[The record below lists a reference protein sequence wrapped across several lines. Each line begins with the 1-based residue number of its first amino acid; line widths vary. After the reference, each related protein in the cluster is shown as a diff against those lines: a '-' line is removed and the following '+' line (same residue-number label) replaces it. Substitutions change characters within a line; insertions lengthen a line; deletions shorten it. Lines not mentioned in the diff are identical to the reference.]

1 MRAAMVLWGVLAC
14 GVLWA
19 QPSEPT
25 ELRVRVV
32 NRAQQPLTN
41 ARVGALAV
49 DFRRLQVMP
58 ATEPLMQSVDAQ
70 GAARLQWHPAHQ
82 ATVQEILAGE
92 RGGAVV
98 LLVSAPDHVP
108 LCRALTYPI
117 AAEQT
122 VALRTGQTVQVRL
135 KPVLSPPDD
144 FGTRL
149 PFQKPLAW
157 NEAFYT
163 PFGSDL
169 FVAPLESLAD
179 REGLDIPSL
188 QVLNALTRLYLYLFP
203 GFGIERVSATEY
215 RLTLPPQMDG
225 TAWLWV
231 NRADWLVGYATEIRL
246 DEVASGAVERMLPA
260 PALLEVRVDLQ
271 GVNLQGQN
279 GNLMLY
285 RRAGGMYVACARV
298 PLESPRQEIVFRDLA
313 PGEGW
318 TAMAMVMPREY
329 SERGGLRRSAS
340 APTLVSGEL
349 RAVAIR
355 PTAPAG
361 TAPKGNRTVTV
372 RLLQADGTPLSNA
385 RVQVFV
391 YDLQSETFAPVAQG
405 QLDANGAIT
414 LRDLV
419 ENPPDKPA
427 SECVQYYLRRDT
439 GSYSE
444 PFQFILRQGDGVREV
459 VFRPPLSAGDRVPDF
474 ELQET
479 ATGKPRRLS
488 EFRGKWVLLDFWAT
502 WCGPCHKAMDK
513 LRAFLT
519 KHGATLGGRAQIIAI
534 SLDESRAL
542 AQQMVQARGWD
553 ALALHLWAGA
563 DAFGSPIAQAFGI
576 NAIPSYVLIDPDG
589 KVAHNE
595 ALASTAPEEMFDL
608 LRLLASGQTQ

>member
-14 GVLWA
+14 GVLWT

-58 ATEPLMQSVDAQ
+58 ATEPLMQPVDAQ
-70 GAARLQWHPAHQ
+70 GAARLKWHPAHQ

-122 VALRTGQTVQVRL
+122 VALRTGQTVQLRL
-135 KPVLSPPDD
+135 KPALSPPDD

-157 NEAFYT
+157 EEVFYT

-188 QVLNALTRLYLYLFP
+188 QVLNALTRLYLFP

-231 NRADWLVGYATEIRL
+231 NRPDWLVGYATEIRP

-260 PALLEVRVDLQ
+260 SAMLEVRMDLQ
-271 GVNLQGQN
+271 GANLQGQD
-279 GNLMLY
+279 GSLMLY
-285 RRAGGMYVACARV
+285 RQAGGMYIACALV
-298 PLESPRQEIVFRDLA
+298 PLASPKQEIVFRDLA

-318 TAMAMVMPREY
+318 TAMAMYMPREY
-329 SERGGLRRSAS
+329 SERGGFRKSAS
-340 APTLVSGEL
+340 APTLTSGEM
-349 RAVAIR
+349 RTVAVR
-355 PTAPAG
+355 QTAPAG

-372 RLLQADGTPLSNA
+372 RLLKADGTPLSNA

-391 YDLQSETFAPVAQG
+391 YDMQSETYAPVAQG

-414 LRDLV
+414 LRDLA

-427 SECVQYYLRRDT
+427 RECVQYYLQREA
-439 GSYSE
+439 GVYSQ
-444 PFQFILRQGDGVREV
+444 PFRFILRQGDGIREV
-459 VFRPPLSAGDRVPDF
+459 VFRPPLGAGDRAPDF

-502 WCGPCHKAMDK
+502 WCGPCHKAMEK

-519 KHGATLGGRAQIIAI
+519 KHGATLGERAQIIAI
-534 SLDESRAL
+534 SLDEARAP
-542 AQQMVQARGWD
+542 AQQMVQARGWNT
-553 ALALHLWAGA
+553 LALHLWAGA
-563 DAFGSPIAQAFGI
+563 DAFDSPIAQAFGV
-576 NAIPSYVLIDPDG
+576 NSIPSYVLIDPDG
-589 KVAHNE
+589 KVAHNA
-595 ALASTAPEEMFDL
+595 ALALTAPEEMFDL

>member
-14 GVLWA
+14 GLLWT

-25 ELRVRVV
+25 ELRVRVQ
-32 NRAQQPLTN
+32 NAAGQPLTN
-41 ARVGALAV
+41 ATVGALAV

-58 ATEPLMQSVDAQ
+58 ATEPLMQPVDAQ

-82 ATVQEILAGE
+82 ATIQEILAGE

-122 VALRTGQTVQVRL
+122 VALRAGQTVQVNL
-135 KPVLSPPDD
+135 KPTLRPPDD
-144 FGTRL
+144 FGARQ
-149 PFQKPLAW
+149 PFQKPIAW
-157 NEAFYT
+157 DEVFFA
-163 PFGSDL
+163 PFDADL
-169 FVAPLESLAD
+169 FVAPLESLVD

-188 QVLNALTRLYLYLFP
+188 GVLNALTRLYLFP

-231 NRADWLVGYATEIRL
+231 NRPDWLVGYATEIRP

-260 PALLEVRVDLQ
+260 SAMLEVRMDLQ
-271 GVNLQGQN
+271 GANLQGQD
-279 GNLMLY
+279 GSLMLY
-285 RRAGGMYVACARV
+285 RQAGGMYVACARA
-298 PLESPRQEIVFRDLA
+298 PLESPKQEIVFRDLA

-318 TAMAMVMPREY
+318 TAMAMYMPREY
-329 SERGGLRRSAS
+329 SERGGFRKSAS
-340 APTLVSGEL
+340 APALVSGEL

-391 YDLQSETFAPVAQG
+391 YDMQSETYAPVAQG

-414 LRDLV
+414 LRDLA

-427 SECVQYYLRRDT
+427 RECIQYYLQRDT
-439 GSYSE
+439 GRYSE
-444 PFQFILRQGDGVREV
+444 PFRFILRQGDGIREV
-459 VFRPPLSAGDRVPDF
+459 VFRPPLSAGDRAPDF

-502 WCGPCHKAMDK
+502 WCGPCHKAMEK
-513 LRAFLT
+513 LRAFLS
-519 KHGATLGGRAQIIAI
+519 KHGATLGERAQIIAI
-534 SLDESRAL
+534 SLDEERAS

-563 DAFGSPIAQAFGI
+563 DAFGSPIAQAFGV
-576 NAIPSYVLIDPDG
+576 NSIPSYVLIDPDG

-595 ALASTAPEEMFDL
+595 ALASTAPEEMFEL
-608 LRLLASGQTQ
+608 LLLLASGQTQ

>member
-14 GVLWA
+14 GVLWT

-49 DFRRLQVMP
+49 DFRRLQLLP
-58 ATEPLMQSVDAQ
+58 ATEPLMQPVDAQ

-82 ATVQEILAGE
+82 AIVQEILAGE

-122 VALRTGQTVQVRL
+122 VALRTGQTVHLRL
-135 KPVLSPPDD
+135 KPALSPPDD

-157 NEAFYT
+157 EEVFYT

-169 FVAPLESLAD
+169 LVAPLESLAD

-188 QVLNALTRLYLYLFP
+188 QVLNALTRLYLFP

-215 RLTLPPQMDG
+215 RLTLPPQRDG

-231 NRADWLVGYATEIRL
+231 NRPDWLVGYATEIRP

-260 PALLEVRVDLQ
+260 SAMLEVRMDLQ
-271 GVNLQGQN
+271 GANLQGQD
-279 GNLMLY
+279 GSLMLY
-285 RRAGGMYVACARV
+285 RQAGGMYVACARA
-298 PLESPRQEIVFRDLA
+298 PLESPKQEIVFRDLA

-318 TAMAMVMPREY
+318 TAIAMYMPREY
-329 SERGGLRRSAS
+329 SERGGFRKSAS
-340 APTLVSGEL
+340 APTLISGEL
-349 RAVAIR
+349 RTVAIR

-372 RLLQADGTPLSNA
+372 RLLKADGTPLSNA

-391 YDLQSETFAPVAQG
+391 YDMQSETYAPVAQG

-414 LRDLV
+414 LRDLA

-427 SECVQYYLRRDT
+427 RECIQYYLQRDT
-439 GSYSE
+439 GRYSE
-444 PFQFILRQGDGVREV
+444 PFRFILRQGDGIREV
-459 VFRPPLSAGDRVPDF
+459 VFRPPLGAGDRAPDF

-502 WCGPCHKAMDK
+502 WCGPCHKAMEK

-519 KHGATLGGRAQIIAI
+519 KHGATLGERAQIIAI
-534 SLDESRAL
+534 SLDEERAS
-542 AQQMVQARGWD
+542 AQQMMQARGWD

-563 DAFGSPIAQAFGI
+563 DAFDSPIAQAFGV
-576 NAIPSYVLIDPDG
+576 NSIPSYVLIDPDG
-589 KVAHNE
+589 KVAHNA
-595 ALASTAPEEMFDL
+595 ALALTAPEEMFEL
-608 LRLLASGQTQ
+608 LLLLASGQTQ

>member
-14 GVLWA
+14 GVLWT

-49 DFRRLQVMP
+49 DFRRLQLLP
-58 ATEPLMQSVDAQ
+58 ATEPLMQPVDAQ

-82 ATVQEILAGE
+82 AIVQEILAGE

-122 VALRTGQTVQVRL
+122 VALRTGQTVHLRL
-135 KPVLSPPDD
+135 KPALSPPDD

-157 NEAFYT
+157 EEVFYT

-169 FVAPLESLAD
+169 LVAPLESLAD

-188 QVLNALTRLYLYLFP
+188 QVLNALTRLYLFP

-231 NRADWLVGYATEIRL
+231 NRPDWLVGYATEIRP

-260 PALLEVRVDLQ
+260 SAMLEVRMDLQ
-271 GVNLQGQN
+271 GANLQGQD
-279 GNLMLY
+279 GSLMLY
-285 RRAGGMYVACARV
+285 RQAGGMYVACARA
-298 PLESPRQEIVFRDLA
+298 PLESPKQEIVFRDLA

-318 TAMAMVMPREY
+318 TAIAMYMPREY
-329 SERGGLRRSAS
+329 SERGGFRKSAS
-340 APTLVSGEL
+340 APTLISGEL
-349 RAVAIR
+349 RTVAIR

-372 RLLQADGTPLSNA
+372 RLLKADGTPLSNA

-391 YDLQSETFAPVAQG
+391 YDMQSETYAPVAQG

-414 LRDLV
+414 LRDLA

-427 SECVQYYLRRDT
+427 RECIQYYLQRDT
-439 GSYSE
+439 GRYSE
-444 PFQFILRQGDGVREV
+444 PFRFILRQGDGIREV
-459 VFRPPLSAGDRVPDF
+459 VFRPPLGAGDRAPDF

-502 WCGPCHKAMDK
+502 WCGPCHKAMEK

-519 KHGATLGGRAQIIAI
+519 KHGATLGERAQIIAI
-534 SLDESRAL
+534 SLDEERAS
-542 AQQMVQARGWD
+542 AQQMVQARGWNT
-553 ALALHLWAGA
+553 LALHLWAGA
-563 DAFGSPIAQAFGI
+563 DAFDSPIAQAFGV
-576 NAIPSYVLIDPDG
+576 NSIPSYVLIDPDG

-595 ALASTAPEEMFDL
+595 ALASTAPEEMFEL
-608 LRLLASGQTQ
+608 LLLLASGQTQ

>member
-14 GVLWA
+14 GLLWA

-49 DFRRLQVMP
+49 DFRRLQLLP
-58 ATEPLMQSVDAQ
+58 ATEPLMQPVDAQ
-70 GAARLQWHPAHQ
+70 GAARLKWHPAHQ

-122 VALRTGQTVQVRL
+122 VALRAGQTVQVNL
-135 KPVLSPPDD
+135 KPTLRPPDD
-144 FGTRL
+144 LGARQ
-149 PFQKPLAW
+149 PFQKPIAW
-157 NEAFYT
+157 DEVFFA
-163 PFGSDL
+163 PFDADL

-188 QVLNALTRLYLYLFP
+188 QVLNALTRLYLFP

-231 NRADWLVGYATEIRL
+231 NRPDWLVGYATEIRP
-246 DEVASGAVERMLPA
+246 EEIAAGVIERALST

-271 GVNLQGQN
+271 NANLEGQN
-279 GNLMLY
+279 GSLILY
-285 RRAGGMYVACARV
+285 RQAGGMYIACALV
-298 PLESPRQEIVFRDLA
+298 PLASPKQEIVFRDLA

-318 TAMAMVMPREY
+318 TAIAMYMPREY

-340 APTLVSGEL
+340 APALVSGEL

-391 YDLQSETFAPVAQG
+391 YDMQSETYAPVAQG

-427 SECVQYYLRRDT
+427 RECVQYYLQREA
-439 GSYSE
+439 GVYSQ
-444 PFQFILRQGDGVREV
+444 PFRFILRQGDGIREV
-459 VFRPPLSAGDRVPDF
+459 VFRPPLGAGDRAPDF

-502 WCGPCHKAMDK
+502 WCEPCHKAMEK

-519 KHGATLGGRAQIIAI
+519 KHGATLGERAHIIAI
-534 SLDESRAL
+534 SLDEERAS

-563 DAFGSPIAQAFGI
+563 DAFGAPIAQAFGV
-576 NAIPSYVLIDPDG
+576 NSIPSYVLIDPDG
-589 KVAHNE
+589 KVAQNG
-595 ALASTAPEEMFDL
+595 AQAFTAPEEMFEL
-608 LRLLASGQTQ
+608 LLLLASGQTQ

>member
-14 GVLWA
+14 GVLWT

-215 RLTLPPQMDG
+215 RLTLPKQMEG
-225 TAWLWV
+225 SVWLWV
-231 NRADWLVGYATEIRL
+231 NRPDWLVGYYTEIRP
-246 DEVASGAVERMLPA
+246 DEATTGVIERTLPA
-260 PALLEVRVDLQ
+260 PAILEVRVDLQ
-271 GVNLQGQN
+271 HVNLQGQD
-279 GNLMLY
+279 GYLMLY
-285 RRAGGMYVACARV
+285 RQAADAYAVCVRI
-298 PLESPRQEIVFRDLA
+298 PLASPKQQIVFRDLA

-318 TAMAMVMPREY
+318 QAMVLYVPRDY
-329 SERGGLRRSAS
+329 SERCGLRRSVS
-340 APTLVSGEL
+340 VPTLASGEM
-349 RAVAIR
+349 RAVSIR
-355 PTAPAG
+355 QTGAAAA
-361 TAPKGNRTVTV
+361 TPKGNRTVTV
-372 RLLQADGTPLSNA
+372 RVVQADGTPMRNT

-391 YDLQSETFAPVAQG
+391 YDEQNALYAPVAKG
-405 QLDANGAIT
+405 TLDANGAIT
-414 LRDLV
+414 LRNLV

-427 SECVQYYLRRDT
+427 RECVQYYLERDI
-439 GSYSE
+439 GGYSR
-444 PFQFILRQGDGVREV
+444 PLRFILRQGDGVREV
-459 VFRPPLSAGDRVPDF
+459 VLRLPLSMGDRVPNF

-488 EFRGKWVLLDFWAT
+488 EFRGKWVLIDFWAT
-502 WCGPCHKAMDK
+502 WCQPCHKAMEE
-513 LRAFLT
+513 LRAFLAQ
-519 KHGATLGGRAQIIAI
+519 HGAKLGDRVQIIAV
-534 SLDESRAL
+534 SMDEERAP
-542 AQQMVQARGWD
+542 AQRMIQARGWD
-553 ALALHLWAGA
+553 RLALKL
-563 DAFGSPIAQAFGI
+563 
-576 NAIPSYVLIDPDG
+576 
-589 KVAHNE
+589 
-595 ALASTAPEEMFDL
+595 
-608 LRLLASGQTQ
+608 

>member
-14 GVLWA
+14 GLLWA

-25 ELRVRVV
+25 ELRVRVQ
-32 NRAQQPLTN
+32 NAAGQPLTN

-58 ATEPLMQSVDAQ
+58 ATEPLMQPVDAQ

-82 ATVQEILAGE
+82 AIVQEILAGE

-122 VALRTGQTVQVRL
+122 VALRAGQTVHLRL
-135 KPVLSPPDD
+135 KPALSPPDD

-157 NEAFYT
+157 EEVFYT

-188 QVLNALTRLYLYLFP
+188 QVLNALTRLYLFP

-231 NRADWLVGYATEIRL
+231 NRPDWLVGYATEIRP

-260 PALLEVRVDLQ
+260 SAMLEVRI
-271 GVNLQGQN
+271 NLQGANLEGQN
-279 GNLMLY
+279 GSLMLY
-285 RRAGGMYVACARV
+285 RQAGGMYVACARA
-298 PLESPRQEIVFRDLA
+298 PLESPKQEIVFRDLA

-318 TAMAMVMPREY
+318 TAMAMYMPREY

-340 APTLVSGEL
+340 APALVSGEL

-391 YDLQSETFAPVAQG
+391 YDEQSAVYAPVARG

-427 SECVQYYLRRDT
+427 RECVQYYLQREA
-439 GSYSE
+439 GVYSQ
-444 PFQFILRQGDGVREV
+444 PFRFILRQGDGVREV

-479 ATGKPRRLS
+479 ATGKLRRLS

-502 WCGPCHKAMDK
+502 WCEPCHKAMDK
-513 LRAFLT
+513 LRAFLS
-519 KHGATLGGRAQIIAI
+519 KHGATLGERAQIIAI
-534 SLDESRAL
+534 SLDEARAP

-563 DAFGSPIAQAFGI
+563 DAFDSRIAQAFGI
-576 NAIPSYVLIDPDG
+576 RGIPSYVLISPDG

-595 ALASTAPEEMFDL
+595 ALASTAPEEMFEL
-608 LRLLASGQTQ
+608 LLLLASGQTQ

>member
-14 GVLWA
+14 GVLWT

-58 ATEPLMQSVDAQ
+58 ATEPLMQPVDAQ

-122 VALRTGQTVQVRL
+122 VALRTGQTVHLRL
-135 KPVLSPPDD
+135 KPALSPPDD

-157 NEAFYT
+157 EEVFYT

-188 QVLNALTRLYLYLFP
+188 QVLNALTRLYLFP

-215 RLTLPPQMDG
+215 RLTLPPQMDC

-231 NRADWLVGYATEIRL
+231 NRPDWLVGYATEIRP

-260 PALLEVRVDLQ
+260 SAMLEVRMDLQ
-271 GVNLQGQN
+271 GANLQGQD
-279 GNLMLY
+279 GSLMLY
-285 RRAGGMYVACARV
+285 RQAGGMYVACARA
-298 PLESPRQEIVFRDLA
+298 PLESPKQEIVFRDLA

-318 TAMAMVMPREY
+318 TAMAMAMPREY

-340 APTLVSGEL
+340 APALVSGEL
-349 RAVAIR
+349 RTVAIR

-391 YDLQSETFAPVAQG
+391 YDEQSAVYAPVARG

-414 LRDLV
+414 LRDLA

-427 SECVQYYLRRDT
+427 RECVQYYLQRDT
-439 GSYSE
+439 GRYSE
-444 PFQFILRQGDGVREV
+444 PFRFTLRQGDGVREV

-479 ATGKPRRLS
+479 ATGKLRRLS

-513 LRAFLT
+513 LRAFLS
-519 KHGATLGGRAQIIAI
+519 KHGATLGERAQIVAV
-534 SLDESRAL
+534 SLDQERAP
-542 AQQMVQARGWD
+542 AQQMAQARGWD

-563 DAFGSPIAQAFGI
+563 DAFGSPIAQAFGV
-576 NAIPSYVLIDPDG
+576 NSIPSYVLIDPDG
-589 KVAHNE
+589 KVAHNA
-595 ALASTAPEEMFDL
+595 ALALTAPEEMFDL

>member
-14 GVLWA
+14 GLLWA

-58 ATEPLMQSVDAQ
+58 ATEPLMQPVDAQ

-122 VALRTGQTVQVRL
+122 VALRTGQTVHLRL
-135 KPVLSPPDD
+135 KPALSPPDD

-157 NEAFYT
+157 EEVFYT

-188 QVLNALTRLYLYLFP
+188 QVLNALTRLYLFP

-231 NRADWLVGYATEIRL
+231 NRPDWLVGYATEIRP

-260 PALLEVRVDLQ
+260 SAMLEVRMDLQ
-271 GVNLQGQN
+271 GANLQGQD
-279 GNLMLY
+279 GSLMLY
-285 RRAGGMYVACARV
+285 RQAGGMYVACARA
-298 PLESPRQEIVFRDLA
+298 PLESPKQEIVFRDLA
-313 PGEGW
+313 PGKGW
-318 TAMAMVMPREY
+318 TAMAMAMPREY

-340 APTLVSGEL
+340 APALVSGEL

-391 YDLQSETFAPVAQG
+391 YDEQSAVYAPVARG

-414 LRDLV
+414 LRDLA

-427 SECVQYYLRRDT
+427 RECVQYYLQRDT
-439 GSYSE
+439 GRYSE
-444 PFQFILRQGDGVREV
+444 PFRFILRQGDGIREV

-502 WCGPCHKAMDK
+502 WCEPCHKAMDK
-513 LRAFLT
+513 LRAFLS
-519 KHGATLGGRAQIIAI
+519 KHGATLGERAQIIAI
-534 SLDESRAL
+534 SLDEERAP
-542 AQQMVQARGWD
+542 AQQMMQARGWD

-563 DAFGSPIAQAFGI
+563 DAFGAPIAQAFGV
-576 NAIPSYVLIDPDG
+576 NSIPSYVLIDPDG

-595 ALASTAPEEMFDL
+595 ALASTAPEEMFEL
-608 LRLLASGQTQ
+608 LLLLASGQTQ

>member
-14 GVLWA
+14 GVLWT

-58 ATEPLMQSVDAQ
+58 ATEPLMQPVDAQ

-122 VALRTGQTVQVRL
+122 VALSTGQTVHLRL
-135 KPVLSPPDD
+135 KPALSPPDD

-157 NEAFYT
+157 EEVFYT

-188 QVLNALTRLYLYLFP
+188 QVLNALTRLYLFP

-231 NRADWLVGYATEIRL
+231 NRPDWLVGYATEIRP

-260 PALLEVRVDLQ
+260 SAMLEVRMDLH
-271 GVNLQGQN
+271 GANLQGQD
-279 GNLMLY
+279 GSLMLY
-285 RRAGGMYVACARV
+285 RQAGGMYVACARA
-298 PLESPRQEIVFRDLA
+298 PLESPKQEVVFRDLA

-318 TAMAMVMPREY
+318 TAMAMYMPREY

-340 APTLVSGEL
+340 APALVSGEL

-391 YDLQSETFAPVAQG
+391 YDEQSAVYAPVARG

-414 LRDLV
+414 LRDLA

-427 SECVQYYLRRDT
+427 RECVQYYLQRDT

-444 PFQFILRQGDGVREV
+444 PFRFILRQGDGIREV
-459 VFRPPLSAGDRVPDF
+459 VFRPPLSAGDRAPDF

-513 LRAFLT
+513 LRAFLS
-519 KHGATLGGRAQIIAI
+519 KHGATLGERAQIIAI
-534 SLDESRAL
+534 SLDEERAP
-542 AQQMVQARGWD
+542 AQQMMQARGWD

-563 DAFGSPIAQAFGI
+563 DAFGAPIAQAFGV
-576 NAIPSYVLIDPDG
+576 NSIPSYVLIDPDG

-595 ALASTAPEEMFDL
+595 ALASTAPEEMFEL
-608 LRLLASGQTQ
+608 LLLLASGQTQ

>member
-14 GVLWA
+14 GVLWT

-58 ATEPLMQSVDAQ
+58 ATEPLMQPVDAQ

-122 VALRTGQTVQVRL
+122 VALRTGQTMQLRL
-135 KPVLSPPDD
+135 KPALSPPDD

-157 NEAFYT
+157 EEVFYT

-188 QVLNALTRLYLYLFP
+188 QVLNALTRLYLFP

-231 NRADWLVGYATEIRL
+231 NRPDWLVGYATEIRP
-246 DEVASGAVERMLPA
+246 DEVAAGAVERMLPA
-260 PALLEVRVDLQ
+260 SAMLEVRMDLQ
-271 GVNLQGQN
+271 GANLQGQN

-285 RRAGGMYVACARV
+285 RQAGGMYVACALV
-298 PLESPRQEIVFRDLA
+298 PLASPKQEIVFRDLA

-318 TAMAMVMPREY
+318 TAMAMYMPREY
-329 SERGGLRRSAS
+329 SERGGFRKSAS
-340 APTLVSGEL
+340 APTLISGEM
-349 RAVAIR
+349 RTVAVR
-355 PTAPAG
+355 QTAPAG

-372 RLLQADGTPLSNA
+372 RLLKADGTPLSNA

-391 YDLQSETFAPVAQG
+391 YDMQSETYAPVAQG

-427 SECVQYYLRRDT
+427 RECVQYYLQRDT

-444 PFQFILRQGDGVREV
+444 PFRFILRQGDGIREV
-459 VFRPPLSAGDRVPDF
+459 VFRPPLGAGDRAPDF

-502 WCGPCHKAMDK
+502 WCGPCHKAMEK

-519 KHGATLGGRAQIIAI
+519 KHGATLGERAQIVAV
-534 SLDESRAL
+534 SLDQERAP
-542 AQQMVQARGWD
+542 AQQMAQARGWD

-563 DAFGSPIAQAFGI
+563 DAFDSPIAQAFGI
-576 NAIPSYVLIDPDG
+576 NSIPSYVLIDPDG
-589 KVAHNE
+589 KVVQNGAQ
-595 ALASTAPEEMFDL
+595 AFTAPEEMFEL
-608 LRLLASGQTQ
+608 LLLLAGEETQ

>member
-14 GVLWA
+14 GVLWT

-58 ATEPLMQSVDAQ
+58 ATEPLMQPVDAQ
-70 GAARLQWHPAHQ
+70 GAARLKWHPAHQ

-122 VALRTGQTVQVRL
+122 VALRAGQTVHLRL
-135 KPVLSPPDD
+135 KPALSPPDD

-157 NEAFYT
+157 EEVFYT

-188 QVLNALTRLYLYLFP
+188 QVLNALTRLYLFP

-231 NRADWLVGYATEIRL
+231 NRPDWLVGYATEIRP
-246 DEVASGAVERMLPA
+246 DEVDSGAVERMLPA
-260 PALLEVRVDLQ
+260 SAMLEVRMDLQ
-271 GVNLQGQN
+271 GANLQGQD
-279 GNLMLY
+279 GSLMLY
-285 RRAGGMYVACARV
+285 RQAGGMYVACARA
-298 PLESPRQEIVFRDLA
+298 PLESPKQEIVFRDLA

-318 TAMAMVMPREY
+318 TAMAMAMPREY

-340 APTLVSGEL
+340 APALVSGEL

-391 YDLQSETFAPVAQG
+391 YDMQSETYAPVAQG

-414 LRDLV
+414 LRDLA

-427 SECVQYYLRRDT
+427 RECVQYYLQREA
-439 GSYSE
+439 GVYSQ
-444 PFQFILRQGDGVREV
+444 PFRFILRQGDGVREV
-459 VFRPPLSAGDRVPDF
+459 VFRPPLSAGDRAPDF

-479 ATGKPRRLS
+479 ATGKLRRLS

-502 WCGPCHKAMDK
+502 WCEPCHKAMDK
-513 LRAFLT
+513 LRAFLS
-519 KHGATLGGRAQIIAI
+519 KHGATLGERAQIIAI
-534 SLDESRAL
+534 SLDEERAS
-542 AQQMVQARGWD
+542 AQQMVQARGWNT
-553 ALALHLWAGA
+553 LALHLWAGA
-563 DAFGSPIAQAFGI
+563 DAFDSPIAQAFGV
-576 NAIPSYVLIDPDG
+576 NSIPSYVLIDPDG
-589 KVAHNE
+589 KVAHNA
-595 ALASTAPEEMFDL
+595 ALALTAPEEMFDL
-608 LRLLASGQTQ
+608 LLLLASGQTQ

>member
-14 GVLWA
+14 GVLWT

-58 ATEPLMQSVDAQ
+58 ATEPLMQPVDAQ
-70 GAARLQWHPAHQ
+70 GAARLQWHPARQ

-108 LCRALTYPI
+108 LCRALTHPI

-122 VALRTGQTVQVRL
+122 VALRAGQTVQVRL
-135 KPVLSPPDD
+135 KPALSPPDD

-157 NEAFYT
+157 EEVFYT

-188 QVLNALTRLYLYLFP
+188 QVLNALTRLYLFP

-231 NRADWLVGYATEIRL
+231 NRPDWLVGYATEIRP
-246 DEVASGAVERMLPA
+246 DEVAAGAVERMLPA

-271 GVNLQGQN
+271 DANLQGQN

-285 RRAGGMYVACARV
+285 RQAGGMYVACARA
-298 PLESPRQEIVFRDLA
+298 PLESPKQEMVFRDLA

-318 TAMAMVMPREY
+318 TAMAMYMPREY
-329 SERGGLRRSAS
+329 SERGGFRKSAS
-340 APTLVSGEL
+340 APTLISGEM
-349 RAVAIR
+349 RTVAVR

-372 RLLQADGTPLSNA
+372 RLLKADGTPLSNA

-391 YDLQSETFAPVAQG
+391 YDMQSETYAPVAQG

-414 LRDLV
+414 LRDLA

-427 SECVQYYLRRDT
+427 RECIQYYLQRDT

-444 PFQFILRQGDGVREV
+444 PFRFILRQGDGIREV
-459 VFRPPLSAGDRVPDF
+459 VFRPPLSAGDRAPDF

-502 WCGPCHKAMDK
+502 WCEPCHKAMDK
-513 LRAFLT
+513 LRAFLS
-519 KHGATLGGRAQIIAI
+519 KHGATLGERAQIIAI
-534 SLDESRAL
+534 SLDEERAP
-542 AQQMVQARGWD
+542 AQQMMQARGWD

-563 DAFGSPIAQAFGI
+563 DAFGAPIAQAFGV
-576 NAIPSYVLIDPDG
+576 NSIPSYVLIDPDG

-595 ALASTAPEEMFDL
+595 ALASTAPEEMFEL
-608 LRLLASGQTQ
+608 LLLLASGQTQ

>member
-1 MRAAMVLWGVLAC
+1 MTTAIGLC
-14 GVLWA
+14 GLLTCGLLWA

-25 ELRVRVV
+25 ELRVRVQ
-32 NRAQQPLTN
+32 NAAGQPLTN

-49 DFRRLQVMP
+49 DFRRLQLLP
-58 ATEPLMQSVDAQ
+58 ATEPLMQPVDAQ

-82 ATVQEILAGE
+82 AIVQEILAGE

-108 LCRALTYPI
+108 LYRALTYPI

-122 VALRTGQTVQVRL
+122 VALRTGQTVQLRL
-135 KPVLSPPDD
+135 KPALSPPDD

-157 NEAFYT
+157 EEVFYT

-188 QVLNALTRLYLYLFP
+188 QVLNALTRLYLFP

-215 RLTLPPQMDG
+215 WLTLPPQMDG

-231 NRADWLVGYATEIRL
+231 NRPDWLVGYATEIHP
-246 DEVASGAVERMLPA
+246 EEIAAGVIERALPA

-271 GVNLQGQN
+271 NANLEGQN
-279 GNLMLY
+279 GSLILY
-285 RRAGGMYVACARV
+285 RQAGGMYIACALV
-298 PLESPRQEIVFRDLA
+298 PLASPKQEIVFRDLA

-318 TAMAMVMPREY
+318 TAMAMYMPREY
-329 SERGGLRRSAS
+329 SERGGYRRSAS
-340 APTLVSGEL
+340 VPTLASGEM
-349 RAVAIR
+349 RTVAVR
-355 PTAPAG
+355 QTAPAE

-372 RLLQADGTPLSNA
+372 RLLQADGTPMSNA

-391 YDLQSETFAPVAQG
+391 YDEQGGVYMPVAQG
-405 QLDANGAIT
+405 VLDANGAIT

-427 SECVQYYLRRDT
+427 RECIQYYLQREA
-439 GSYSE
+439 GVYSQ
-444 PFQFILRQGDGVREV
+444 PFRFILRQGDGIREV
-459 VFRPPLSAGDRVPDF
+459 VFRPPLSAGDRAPDF

-502 WCGPCHKAMDK
+502 WCGPCHKAMEK

-519 KHGATLGGRAQIIAI
+519 KHGATLGERAHIIAI
-534 SLDESRAL
+534 SLDEERAS

-563 DAFGSPIAQAFGI
+563 DAFDSPIAQAFGI
-576 NAIPSYVLIDPDG
+576 NSIPSYVLIDPDG
-589 KVAHNE
+589 KVVQNGAQ
-595 ALASTAPEEMFDL
+595 AFTAPEEMFEL
-608 LRLLASGQTQ
+608 LLLLAGEETQ

>member
-1 MRAAMVLWGVLAC
+1 MRMAIVLWGLLVSGL
-14 GVLWA
+14 LWA

-32 NRAQQPLTN
+32 NSAQQPLTN

-49 DFRRLQVMP
+49 DFRRLHVMP
-58 ATEPLMQSVDAQ
+58 ATEPLMQPVDAQ
-70 GAARLQWHPAHQ
+70 GSVRLKWHPAHQ

-122 VALRTGQTVQVRL
+122 VALRAGQTVQVNL
-135 KPVLSPPDD
+135 KPTLRPPDD
-144 FGTRL
+144 FGARQ
-149 PFQKPLAW
+149 PFQKPIAW
-157 NEAFYT
+157 DEVFFA
-163 PFGSDL
+163 PFDADL
-169 FVAPLESLAD
+169 FVAPLESLVD

-188 QVLNALTRLYLYLFP
+188 GVLNALTRLYLFP

-231 NRADWLVGYATEIRL
+231 NRPDWLVGYATEIRP

-260 PALLEVRVDLQ
+260 SAMLEVRMDLQ
-271 GVNLQGQN
+271 GANLQGQD
-279 GNLMLY
+279 GSLMLY
-285 RRAGGMYVACARV
+285 RQAGGMYVACARA
-298 PLESPRQEIVFRDLA
+298 PLESPKQEIVFRDLA
-313 PGEGW
+313 PGKGW
-318 TAMAMVMPREY
+318 TAMAMYMPREY

-340 APTLVSGEL
+340 APALVSGEL

-355 PTAPAG
+355 PTALAG

-391 YDLQSETFAPVAQG
+391 YDEQSETYAPVAQG

-414 LRDLV
+414 LRDLA

-427 SECVQYYLRRDT
+427 RECIQYYLQRDT
-439 GSYSE
+439 GRYSE
-444 PFQFILRQGDGVREV
+444 PFRFILRQGDGIREV
-459 VFRPPLSAGDRVPDF
+459 VFRPPLGAGDRAPDF

-513 LRAFLT
+513 LRALLS
-519 KHGATLGGRAQIIAI
+519 KHGATLGERAQIIAI
-534 SLDESRAL
+534 SLDEERAP

-563 DAFGSPIAQAFGI
+563 DAFGSPIAQAFGV
-576 NAIPSYVLIDPDG
+576 NSIPSYVLIDPDG

-595 ALASTAPEEMFDL
+595 ALASTAPEEMFEL
-608 LRLLASGQTQ
+608 LLLLASGQTQ

>member
-14 GVLWA
+14 GLLWA

-49 DFRRLQVMP
+49 DFRRLHVMP
-58 ATEPLMQSVDAQ
+58 ATEPLMQPVDAQ
-70 GAARLQWHPAHQ
+70 GSVRLKWHPAHQ

-117 AAEQT
+117 AVEQT
-122 VALRTGQTVQVRL
+122 VALRAGQTVQVRL
-135 KPVLSPPDD
+135 KPTLRPPDD
-144 FGTRL
+144 FGARQ

-157 NEAFYT
+157 EEVFYT

-188 QVLNALTRLYLYLFP
+188 QVLNALTRLYLFP
-203 GFGIERVSATEY
+203 DFGIERVSATEY

-231 NRADWLVGYATEIRL
+231 NRPDWLVGYATEIRP

-260 PALLEVRVDLQ
+260 SAMLEVRMDLQ
-271 GVNLQGQN
+271 GANLQGQD
-279 GNLMLY
+279 GSLVLY
-285 RRAGGMYVACARV
+285 RQAGGMYVACARA
-298 PLESPRQEIVFRDLA
+298 PLESPKQEIVFRDLA

-318 TAMAMVMPREY
+318 TAMATYVPREF
-329 SERGGLRRSAS
+329 SERGGYRRSAS
-340 APTLVSGEL
+340 VPTLASGEM
-349 RAVAIR
+349 RTVAVR
-355 PTAPAG
+355 QTAPAE

-391 YDLQSETFAPVAQG
+391 YDEQSAVYAPVARG

-414 LRDLV
+414 LRDLA

-427 SECVQYYLRRDT
+427 RECVQYYLQRDT
-439 GSYSE
+439 GRYSE
-444 PFQFILRQGDGVREV
+444 PFRFTLRQGDGVREV

-474 ELQET
+474 ELKET
-479 ATGKPRRLS
+479 ATGKLRRLS

-502 WCGPCHKAMDK
+502 WCEPCHKAMDK
-513 LRAFLT
+513 LRAFLS
-519 KHGATLGGRAQIIAI
+519 KHGATLGERAQIIAI
-534 SLDESRAL
+534 SLDEERAP
-542 AQQMVQARGWD
+542 AQQMMQARGWD

-563 DAFGSPIAQAFGI
+563 DAFGAPIAQAFGV
-576 NAIPSYVLIDPDG
+576 NSIPSYVLIDPDG

-595 ALASTAPEEMFDL
+595 ALASTAPEEMFELML
-608 LRLLASGQTQ
+608 LLVGDDAP

>member
-14 GVLWA
+14 GLLWT

-58 ATEPLMQSVDAQ
+58 ATEPLMQPVDAQ

-122 VALRTGQTVQVRL
+122 VALRTGQTVQLRL
-135 KPVLSPPDD
+135 KPALSPPDD

-157 NEAFYT
+157 EEVFYT

-188 QVLNALTRLYLYLFP
+188 QVLNALTRLYLFP

-231 NRADWLVGYATEIRL
+231 NRPDWLVGYATEIRP

-260 PALLEVRVDLQ
+260 SAMLEVRMDLQ
-271 GVNLQGQN
+271 GANLQGQD
-279 GNLMLY
+279 GSLMLY
-285 RRAGGMYVACARV
+285 RQAGGMYVACARA
-298 PLESPRQEIVFRDLA
+298 PLESPKQEIVFRDLA

-318 TAMAMVMPREY
+318 TAMAMYMPREY

-340 APTLVSGEL
+340 APALVSGEL

-391 YDLQSETFAPVAQG
+391 YDMQSETYAPVAQG

-427 SECVQYYLRRDT
+427 RECVQYYLQREA
-439 GSYSE
+439 GVYSQ
-444 PFQFILRQGDGVREV
+444 PFRFILRQGDGVREV
-459 VFRPPLSAGDRVPDF
+459 VFRPPLSAGDRAPDF

-479 ATGKPRRLS
+479 ATGKLRRLS

-502 WCGPCHKAMDK
+502 WCEPCHKAMDK
-513 LRAFLT
+513 LRAFLS
-519 KHGATLGGRAQIIAI
+519 KHGATLGERAQIIAI
-534 SLDESRAL
+534 SLDEERAP
-542 AQQMVQARGWD
+542 AQQMMQARGWD

-563 DAFGSPIAQAFGI
+563 DAFGAPIAQAFGV
-576 NAIPSYVLIDPDG
+576 NSIPSYVLIDPDG

-595 ALASTAPEEMFDL
+595 ALASTAPEEMFEL
-608 LRLLASGQTQ
+608 LLLLASGQTQ

>member
-14 GVLWA
+14 GLLWT

-58 ATEPLMQSVDAQ
+58 ATEPLMQPVDAQ

-122 VALRTGQTVQVRL
+122 VALRTGQTVHLRL
-135 KPVLSPPDD
+135 KPALSPPDD

-157 NEAFYT
+157 EEVFYT

-188 QVLNALTRLYLYLFP
+188 QVLNALTRLYLFP

-231 NRADWLVGYATEIRL
+231 NRPDWLVGYATEIRP

-260 PALLEVRVDLQ
+260 SAMLEVRMDLQ
-271 GVNLQGQN
+271 GANLQGQD
-279 GNLMLY
+279 GSLMLY
-285 RRAGGMYVACARV
+285 RQAGGMYVACARA
-298 PLESPRQEIVFRDLA
+298 PLESPKQEIVFRDLA

-318 TAMAMVMPREY
+318 TAMAMYMPREY

-340 APTLVSGEL
+340 APALVSGEL

-372 RLLQADGTPLSNA
+372 RLLQADGTPMSNA

-391 YDLQSETFAPVAQG
+391 YDEQSAVYAPVARG

-414 LRDLV
+414 LRDLA

-427 SECVQYYLRRDT
+427 RECVQYYLQREA
-439 GSYSE
+439 GVYSQ
-444 PFQFILRQGDGVREV
+444 PFRFILRQGDGVREV
-459 VFRPPLSAGDRVPDF
+459 VFRPPLGAGDRAPDF

-502 WCGPCHKAMDK
+502 WCGPCHKAMEK

-519 KHGATLGGRAQIIAI
+519 KHGATLGERAQIIAI
-534 SLDESRAL
+534 SLDEERAS
-542 AQQMVQARGWD
+542 AQQMVQARGWNT
-553 ALALHLWAGA
+553 LALHLWAGA
-563 DAFGSPIAQAFGI
+563 DAFDSPIAQAFGV
-576 NAIPSYVLIDPDG
+576 NSIPSYVLIDPDG
-589 KVAHNE
+589 KVAHNA
-595 ALASTAPEEMFDL
+595 ALALTAPEEMFDL
-608 LRLLASGQTQ
+608 LLLLASGQTQ

>member
-14 GVLWA
+14 GLLWA

-58 ATEPLMQSVDAQ
+58 ATEPLMQPVDAQ

-82 ATVQEILAGE
+82 ATIQEILAGE

-122 VALRTGQTVQVRL
+122 VALRTGQTVQLRL
-135 KPVLSPPDD
+135 KPALSPPDD

-157 NEAFYT
+157 EEVFYT

-188 QVLNALTRLYLYLFP
+188 QVLNALTRLYLFP

-225 TAWLWV
+225 AAWLWV
-231 NRADWLVGYATEIRL
+231 NRPDWLVGYATEIRP
-246 DEVASGAVERMLPA
+246 DEVAAGAVERMLPA
-260 PALLEVRVDLQ
+260 PALLEVRMDLQ

-279 GNLMLY
+279 GSLMLY
-285 RRAGGMYVACARV
+285 RQAGGMYVACARV
-298 PLESPRQEIVFRDLA
+298 PLESPKQEMVFRDLA

-318 TAMAMVMPREY
+318 TAMAMAMPREY
-329 SERGGLRRSAS
+329 SERGGLRRSVS
-340 APTLVSGEL
+340 APALVSGEL

-391 YDLQSETFAPVAQG
+391 YDMQSEIYAPVARG
-405 QLDANGAIT
+405 QLDVNGAIT

-427 SECVQYYLRRDT
+427 RECVQYYLQRDT
-439 GSYSE
+439 GRYSE
-444 PFQFILRQGDGVREV
+444 PFRFTLRQGDGVREV

-502 WCGPCHKAMDK
+502 WCEPCHKAMDK
-513 LRAFLT
+513 LRAFLS
-519 KHGATLGGRAQIIAI
+519 KHGATLGERAQIIAI
-534 SLDESRAL
+534 SLDESRAP

-563 DAFGSPIAQAFGI
+563 DAFGAPIAQAFGV
-576 NAIPSYVLIDPDG
+576 NSIPSYVLIDPDG

-608 LRLLASGQTQ
+608 LLLLASGQTQ

>member
-1 MRAAMVLWGVLAC
+1 MVLWGVLAC
-14 GVLWA
+14 GLLWA

-25 ELRVRVV
+25 ELRVRVQ
-32 NRAQQPLTN
+32 NAAGQPLTN
-41 ARVGALAV
+41 AKVGALAV
-49 DFRRLQVMP
+49 DFRRLQLLP
-58 ATEPLMQSVDAQ
+58 ATEPLMQLVDAQ
-70 GAARLQWHPAHQ
+70 GAARLKWHPAHQ

-122 VALRTGQTVQVRL
+122 VALRAGQTVQVRL
-135 KPVLSPPDD
+135 KPTLRPPDD

-157 NEAFYT
+157 EEVFYT

-188 QVLNALTRLYLYLFP
+188 QVLNALTRLYLFP
-203 GFGIERVSATEY
+203 SFGIERVSATEY

-231 NRADWLVGYATEIRL
+231 NRPDWLVGYATEIRP

-260 PALLEVRVDLQ
+260 SAMLEVRMDLQ
-271 GVNLQGQN
+271 GANLEGQN
-279 GNLMLY
+279 GSLILY
-285 RRAGGMYVACARV
+285 RQAGGMYIACALV
-298 PLESPRQEIVFRDLA
+298 PLASPKQEIVFRDLA

-318 TAMAMVMPREY
+318 TAMAMYMPREY
-329 SERGGLRRSAS
+329 SERGGFRKSAS
-340 APTLVSGEL
+340 APTLISGEL

-355 PTAPAG
+355 QTAPAE

-372 RLLQADGTPLSNA
+372 RLLQADGTPMSNA

-391 YDLQSETFAPVAQG
+391 YDEQGGVYMPVAQG
-405 QLDANGAIT
+405 VLDANGAIT

-427 SECVQYYLRRDT
+427 RECIQYYLQRDT

-444 PFQFILRQGDGVREV
+444 PFRFILRQGDGIREV
-459 VFRPPLSAGDRVPDF
+459 VFRPPLGAGDRVPDF

-479 ATGKPRRLS
+479 ATGKLRRLS
-488 EFRGKWVLLDFWAT
+488 EFRGKWVLLEFWAT
-502 WCGPCHKAMDK
+502 WCEPCHRAMEK

-519 KHGATLGGRAQIIAI
+519 KHGATLGERARIIAI
-534 SLDESRAL
+534 SLDEARAS

-563 DAFGSPIAQAFGI
+563 DAFDSRIAQAFGI
-576 NAIPSYVLIDPDG
+576 RGIPSYVLISPDG
-589 KVAHNE
+589 KVAHNGARE
-595 ALASTAPEEMFDL
+595 FTAPEEMFEL
-608 LRLLASGQTQ
+608 LLLLAGEETQ

>member
-1 MRAAMVLWGVLAC
+1 MRTAIGLC
-14 GVLWA
+14 GLLTCGLLWA

-25 ELRVRVV
+25 ELRVRVQ
-32 NRAQQPLTN
+32 NAAGQPLTN
-41 ARVGALAV
+41 AKVGALAV

-58 ATEPLMQSVDAQ
+58 ATEPLMQPVDAQ
-70 GAARLQWHPAHQ
+70 GAARLKWHPAHQ

-122 VALRTGQTVQVRL
+122 VALRAGQTVQVRL
-135 KPVLSPPDD
+135 KPTLRPPDD

-157 NEAFYT
+157 EEVFYT

-188 QVLNALTRLYLYLFP
+188 QVLNALTRLYLFP

-215 RLTLPPQMDG
+215 RLTLPPQRDG
-225 TAWLWV
+225 SAWLWV
-231 NRADWLVGYATEIRL
+231 NRPDWLVGYATEIHP
-246 DEVASGAVERMLPA
+246 EEIAAGVIERALPA

-271 GVNLQGQN
+271 NANLEGQN
-279 GNLMLY
+279 GSLILY
-285 RRAGGMYVACARV
+285 RQAGGMYIACALV
-298 PLESPRQEIVFRDLA
+298 PLASPKQETVFRDLA

-318 TAMAMVMPREY
+318 TAMAMYMPREF
-329 SERGGLRRSAS
+329 SKPGSFRKSAS
-340 APTLVSGEL
+340 APTLISGEMCT
-349 RAVAIR
+349 VSIR
-355 PTAPAG
+355 QTVSAAA
-361 TAPKGNRTVTV
+361 APKGNRTVTV
-372 RLLQADGTPLSNA
+372 RLLQADGTPMSNA
-385 RVQVFV
+385 RVRVLAYDKQGMVF
-391 YDLQSETFAPVAQG
+391 LPVAQG
-405 QLDANGAIT
+405 VLDANGAIT

-427 SECVQYYLRRDT
+427 RECVQYYIEREA
-439 GSYSE
+439 GVYSE
-444 PFQFILRQGDGVREV
+444 PFWFILRQGDGIREV
-459 VFRPPLSAGDRVPDF
+459 VLRPPLSAGDRVPDF

-502 WCGPCHKAMDK
+502 WCGPCHKAMEK

-519 KHGATLGGRAQIIAI
+519 KHGATLGERAQIIAI
-534 SLDESRAL
+534 SLDEERAP

-563 DAFGSPIAQAFGI
+563 DAYDSPIAQTFGI
-576 NAIPSYVLIDPDG
+576 SGIPSYVLISPDG
-589 KVAHNE
+589 KVAHNGARE
-595 ALASTAPEEMFDL
+595 FTAPEEMFEL
-608 LRLLASGQTQ
+608 LLLLASGQTQ

>member
-14 GVLWA
+14 GVLWT

-25 ELRVRVV
+25 ELRVRVQ
-32 NRAQQPLTN
+32 NAAGQLLTN
-41 ARVGALAV
+41 AKVGALAV
-49 DFRRLQVMP
+49 DFRRLQLLP
-58 ATEPLMQSVDAQ
+58 ATEPLMQSVNAQ

-122 VALRTGQTVQVRL
+122 VALRTGQTVQLRL
-135 KPVLSPPDD
+135 KPALSPPDD

-157 NEAFYT
+157 EEVFYT

-188 QVLNALTRLYLYLFP
+188 QVLNALTRLYLFP

-231 NRADWLVGYATEIRL
+231 NRPDWLVGYATEIRP

-260 PALLEVRVDLQ
+260 PALLEVRI
-271 GVNLQGQN
+271 NLQGANLEGQN
-279 GNLMLY
+279 GSLMLY
-285 RRAGGMYVACARV
+285 RQAGGMYVACARV
-298 PLESPRQEIVFRDLA
+298 PLESPKQEMVFRDLA

-318 TAMAMVMPREY
+318 TAMAMAMPREY

-340 APTLVSGEL
+340 APALVSGEL

-391 YDLQSETFAPVAQG
+391 YDEQGGVYMPVAQG
-405 QLDANGAIT
+405 VLDANGAIT

-427 SECVQYYLRRDT
+427 RECVQYYLQRDT

-444 PFQFILRQGDGVREV
+444 PFRFILRQGDGIREV
-459 VFRPPLSAGDRVPDF
+459 VLRPPLSAGDRVPDF

-513 LRAFLT
+513 LRAFLS
-519 KHGATLGGRAQIIAI
+519 KHGATLGERAQIIAI
-534 SLDESRAL
+534 SLDEERAS
-542 AQQMVQARGWD
+542 AQQMVQARGWNT
-553 ALALHLWAGA
+553 LALHLWAGA
-563 DAFGSPIAQAFGI
+563 DAYDSPIAQTFGI
-576 NAIPSYVLIDPDG
+576 SGIPSYVLISPDG
-589 KVAHNE
+589 KVAHNGAQ
-595 ALASTAPEEMFDL
+595 ALTAPEEMFEL
-608 LRLLASGQTQ
+608 LLLLASGQTQ

>member
-14 GVLWA
+14 GLLWT
-19 QPSEPT
+19 QPSELT

-32 NRAQQPLTN
+32 NSAQQPLTN

-49 DFRRLQVMP
+49 DFRRLHVMP
-58 ATEPLMQSVDAQ
+58 ATEPLMQPVDAQ
-70 GAARLQWHPAHQ
+70 GSVRLKWHPAHQ

-117 AAEQT
+117 AVEQT
-122 VALRTGQTVQVRL
+122 VALRAGQTVQVRL
-135 KPVLSPPDD
+135 KPALSPPDD

-157 NEAFYT
+157 EEVFYT

-188 QVLNALTRLYLYLFP
+188 QVLNALTRLYLFP
-203 GFGIERVSATEY
+203 DFGIERVSATEY

-231 NRADWLVGYATEIRL
+231 NRPDWLVGYATEIRP

-260 PALLEVRVDLQ
+260 SAMLEVRMDLQ
-271 GVNLQGQN
+271 GANLQGQD
-279 GNLMLY
+279 GSLMLY
-285 RRAGGMYVACARV
+285 RQAGGMYTVCAHA
-298 PLESPRQEIVFRDLA
+298 PLESPKQEIVFRDLA

-318 TAMAMVMPREY
+318 TAMAMAMPREY

-340 APTLVSGEL
+340 VPTLASGEM
-349 RAVAIR
+349 RAVAVR
-355 PTAPAG
+355 QTAPAE

-391 YDLQSETFAPVAQG
+391 YDEQSAVYAPVARG

-414 LRDLV
+414 LRDLA

-427 SECVQYYLRRDT
+427 RECVQYYLQRDT
-439 GSYSE
+439 GRYSE
-444 PFQFILRQGDGVREV
+444 PFRFTLRQGDGVREV

-474 ELQET
+474 ELKET
-479 ATGKPRRLS
+479 ATGKLRRLS

-502 WCGPCHKAMDK
+502 WCEPCHKAMDK
-513 LRAFLT
+513 LRAFLS
-519 KHGATLGGRAQIIAI
+519 KHGATLGERAQIIAI
-534 SLDESRAL
+534 SLDEERAP
-542 AQQMVQARGWD
+542 AQQMMQARGWD

-563 DAFGSPIAQAFGI
+563 DAFGAPIAQAFGV
-576 NAIPSYVLIDPDG
+576 NSIPSYVLIDPDG

-595 ALASTAPEEMFDL
+595 ALASTAPEEMFEL
-608 LRLLASGQTQ
+608 LLLLASGQTQ

>member
-58 ATEPLMQSVDAQ
+58 ATEPLMQPVDAQ
-70 GAARLQWHPAHQ
+70 GAARLKWHPAHQ

-122 VALRTGQTVQVRL
+122 VALRAGQTVQVNL
-135 KPVLSPPDD
+135 KPTLRPPDD
-144 FGTRL
+144 FGARQ
-149 PFQKPLAW
+149 PFQKPIAW
-157 NEAFYT
+157 DEVFFA
-163 PFGSDL
+163 PFDADL
-169 FVAPLESLAD
+169 FVAPLESLVD

-188 QVLNALTRLYLYLFP
+188 GVLNALTRLYLFP

-231 NRADWLVGYATEIRL
+231 NRPDWLVGYATEIRP

-260 PALLEVRVDLQ
+260 SAMLEVRMDLQ
-271 GVNLQGQN
+271 GANLQGQD
-279 GNLMLY
+279 GSLMLY
-285 RRAGGMYVACARV
+285 RQAGGMYVACARA
-298 PLESPRQEIVFRDLA
+298 PLESPKQEIVFRDLA

-318 TAMAMVMPREY
+318 TAMAMYMPREY

-340 APTLVSGEL
+340 APALVSGEL

-391 YDLQSETFAPVAQG
+391 YDEQSAVYAPVARG

-414 LRDLV
+414 LRDLA

-427 SECVQYYLRRDT
+427 RECVQYYLQRDT
-439 GSYSE
+439 GRYSE
-444 PFQFILRQGDGVREV
+444 PFRFTLRQGDGVREV
-459 VFRPPLSAGDRVPDF
+459 VFRPPLSAGDRAPDF

-502 WCGPCHKAMDK
+502 WCEPCHKAMDK
-513 LRAFLT
+513 LRAFLS
-519 KHGATLGGRAQIIAI
+519 KHGATLGERAQIIAI
-534 SLDESRAL
+534 SLDEERAP

-563 DAFGSPIAQAFGI
+563 DAFGAPIAQAFGV
-576 NAIPSYVLIDPDG
+576 NSIPSYVLIDPDG

-595 ALASTAPEEMFDL
+595 ALASTAPEEMFELML
-608 LRLLASGQTQ
+608 LLVGDDAP